1 VASTGNEQGRSKV
14 TPERWQEINKVLAG
28 ALERT
33 PDQRGAYLDQTC
45 TDAAL
50 RREVELL
57 VAAHERGDNSFTER
71 PEAGSNEAL
80 NSGTKLGPYE
90 IVARLGAGGM
100 GVVYKAKDTRL
111 QRFIALKFLPDEV
124 ARDPQAL
131 ARFTREAQL
140 ASSLNH
146 PNICTIHDI
155 GEKDGKCFIA
165 MELLEGHT
173 LQTGIAGR
181 PLPLEAFLE
190 LALQIADAL
199 EAAHRKGIVHRDLKP
214 ANIFITNRGDAKL
227 LDFGLAKNVRPENFL
242 AADAPTMSGSLTVR
256 GQIVGTIAYMSPEQA
271 QDKDVDARSD
281 IFSLGTV
288 LYEMATGRRAFA
300 GESPVAVLAEIL
312 HGEPKSPKL
321 LNPELPDELS
331 RIIGKSLEKDRADRY
346 QSANDLMIDLRRL
359 RRDSSHSSSKA
370 QTLPP
375 VSAWRRPRSI
385 AILGIAA
392 VALIVILVLV
402 LNAPPPASGPLNFEQ
417 LTFSPGL
424 KDGPI
429 VTDGTRL
436 YFESQGQ
443 PVEMSVKGGPTAP
456 LRASMSGMQMLD
468 ISPDASEML
477 ALKRDLNDET
487 FRGSLWS
494 VPVLGGS
501 PRMLDNQT
509 VRSAQWSPDG
519 RLIAS
524 ADLNSVFVSD
534 MDGMNIRKI
543 WDAASTT
550 GVPHFSPD
558 SRRIRVAV
566 YDDKNLAPP
575 KIWELNVDGGS
586 PHRLALQWPEDT
598 GLEDGQWTPDGK
610 RFLFRSGREG
620 LNNIYELLDPPW
632 FEPWKKPTGVR
643 LTAGQIDVLAMTPS
657 RDSAGLFVVGRI
669 AQGEMY
675 VFDPQQKRFVPFL
688 NGLAASSIAISP
700 DKKWMAYADYPRHF
714 LWRSKLDGSEK
725 LQLTNF
731 YATMEQWSPDSR
743 QIVFS
748 DWRQLYLISAD
759 GGVAEKLIPNPNNEV
774 APFWSPDG
782 KSITF
787 NDYPNPGQPRAIKLL
802 DLATRKISIMPGS
815 EGYYVG
821 EWSPDGQYM
830 VAVAQNPS
838 RLVLYTVK
846 SGTWK
851 DLKKFDVPWGW
862 FIWSDDSKSLYVNLM
877 GSAPGT
883 EPGFYRLGIPD
894 GAWKLTNTL
903 DGLTVSSDNGEIFF
917 ALTSDGRLAMM
928 SDTSVVQIYYAKW
941 N

>member
-1 VASTGNEQGRSKV
+1 MPSGDSLIGKEVSHYRIIEKV
-14 TPERWQEINKVLAG
+14 GV
-28 ALERT
+28 
-33 PDQRGAYLDQTC
+33 
-45 TDAAL
+45 
-50 RREVELL
+50 
-57 VAAHERGDNSFTER
+57 
-71 PEAGSNEAL
+71 
-80 NSGTKLGPYE
+80 
-90 IVARLGAGGM
+90 GGM
-100 GVVYKAKDTRL
+100 GVVYKAEDTRL
-111 QRFIALKFLPDEV
+111 HRFVALKFLPPDV
-124 ARDPQAL
+124 GQDAHAL
-131 ARFTREAQL
+131 ARFQREAQA
-140 ASSLNH
+140 ASGLNH

-155 GEKDGKCFIA
+155 GEHDGQSYIA
-165 MELLEGHT
+165 MELLEGET
-173 LQTGIAGR
+173 LKDRIGAT
-181 PLPLEAFLE
+181 PLPLEAFLD
-190 LALQIADAL
+190 LSIQIAGAL
-199 EAAHRKGIVHRDLKP
+199 EAAHQSGIVHRDIKP
-214 ANIFITNRGDAKL
+214 SNIFVTTRGEIKL
-227 LDFGLAKNVRPENFL
+227 ADFGLAKQLRLETL
-242 AADAPTMSGSLTVR
+242 ATEDEATLSGSLTVR

-271 QDKDVDARSD
+271 QDQDVDARSD
-281 IFSLGTV
+281 VFSFGAV
-288 LYEMATGRRAFA
+288 VYEMGTGRQAFSGGSSA
-300 GESPVAVLAEIL
+300 ALIAEIL
-312 HGEPKSPKL
+312 RGEPKPMRDF
-321 LNPELPDELS
+321 NPELPEEVQ
-331 RIIGKSLEKDRADRY
+331 RIVSKALEKDRADRY
-346 QSANDLMIDLRRL
+346 QTANDLMVDLRRL
-359 RRDSSHSSSKA
+359 KRGSS
-370 QTLPP
+370 QTALETQSLAMG
-375 VSAWRRPRSI
+375 SAWLRPRSI
-385 AILGIAA
+385 AILVIAA
-392 VALIVILVLV
+392 IALLLILVV
-402 LNAPPPASGPLNFEQ
+402 ASKAPTYVTGPLNFEQ

-443 PVEMSVKGGPTAP
+443 PVEMSVKGGTTAP
-456 LRASMSGMQMLD
+456 LRASISGMQMLD
-468 ISPDASEML
+468 ISPDASKML

-487 FRGSLWS
+487 SRGSLWS

-501 PRMLDNQT
+501 PRMLNNQT

-534 MDGMNIRKI
+534 KDGVNIRKI
-543 WDAASTT
+543 WDAPSTT
-550 GVPHFSPD
+550 GPPHFSPD

-566 YDDKNLAPP
+566 YDDKSLAPP

-586 PHRLALQWPEDT
+586 PHRLALQWPEDA

-610 RFLFRSGREG
+610 RFLFLSKRDG
-620 LNNIYELLDPPW
+620 LNNIYELFDPPW
-632 FEPWKKPTGVR
+632 FEPWKKPTAVR

-669 AQGEMY
+669 SQGEMR
-675 VFDPQQKRFVPFL
+675 VFDPQQRRFVPFL

-725 LQLTNF
+725 LQLTDF
-731 YATMEQWSPDSR
+731 YATMEQWSPDSK

-759 GGVAEKLIPNPNNEV
+759 GGVAEKLISNPNNEV

-787 NDYPNPGQPRAIKLL
+787 NDFPNPGQPRAIKVL

-821 EWSPDGQYM
+821 EWSPDGKYM
-830 VAVAQNPS
+830 MAVAQNPS

-846 SGTWK
+846 SGTWR
-851 DLKKFDVPWGW
+851 DIKKFEEAWGW
-862 FIWSDDSKSLYVNLM
+862 CVWSNDSKSVYVEM
-877 GSAPGT
+877 PTAVPGV
-883 EPGFYRLGIPD
+883 EPGLYRLGIPD
-894 GAWKLTNTL
+894 GSWKLTSTF
-903 DGLTVSSDNGEIFF
+903 DGLTLSSDNLEGFF

>member
-1 VASTGNEQGRSKV
+1 MPGGESLIGKQVSHYRIIEKV
-14 TPERWQEINKVLAG
+14 G
-28 ALERT
+28 
-33 PDQRGAYLDQTC
+33 G
-45 TDAAL
+45 
-50 RREVELL
+50 
-57 VAAHERGDNSFTER
+57 
-71 PEAGSNEAL
+71 
-80 NSGTKLGPYE
+80 
-90 IVARLGAGGM
+90 GGM
-100 GVVYKAKDTRL
+100 GVVYKAEDTRL
-111 QRFIALKFLPDEV
+111 HRFVALKFLSPDV
-124 ARDPQAL
+124 GQDAHAS
-131 ARFTREAQL
+131 ARFQREAQA
-140 ASSLNH
+140 ASGLNH
-146 PNICTIHDI
+146 PNICTIHDV
-155 GEKDGKCFIA
+155 GEHDGQSYIA
-165 MELLEGHT
+165 MELLEGET
-173 LQTGIAGR
+173 LKDRIGAK
-181 PLPLEAFLE
+181 PLPLEAFLD
-190 LALQIADAL
+190 LSIQIAGAL
-199 EAAHRKGIVHRDLKP
+199 EAAHKSGIVHRDIKP
-214 ANIFITNRGDAKL
+214 SNIFVTTRGDIKL
-227 LDFGLAKNVRPENFL
+227 ADFGLAKHSGLETL
-242 AADAPTMSGSLTVR
+242 ATEDAATLSESLTVR

-271 QDKDVDARSD
+271 QDKNVDARSD
-281 IFSLGTV
+281 IFSFGAV
-288 LYEMATGRRAFA
+288 LYEMGTGRQAFSGA
-300 GESPVAVLAEIL
+300 SSAALLAEIL
-312 HGEPKSPKL
+312 RGEPKPMRDF
-321 LNPELPDELS
+321 NPELPEEVQ
-331 RIIGKSLEKDRADRY
+331 RIVSKALEKDRADRY
-346 QSANDLMIDLRRL
+346 QTANDLMVDLRRL
-359 RRDSSHSSSKA
+359 KRGSS
-370 QTLPP
+370 QTGLNTQSLAMG
-375 VSAWRRPRSI
+375 SAWLRPRSI
-385 AILGIAA
+385 AILVIAA
-392 VALIVILVLV
+392 VALLLILVVALKT
-402 LNAPPPASGPLNFEQ
+402 PRYITGPLNFEQ

-429 VTDGTRL
+429 VTDGARL
-436 YFESQGQ
+436 YFDSQGQ

-456 LRASMSGMQMLD
+456 LRASISGMQMLD

-501 PRMLDNQT
+501 PRMLNNQT

-534 MDGMNIRKI
+534 MDGVNIRKI
-543 WDAASTT
+543 WDAPSTT
-550 GVPHFSPD
+550 GTPHFSPD

-566 YDDKNLAPP
+566 YDDKDLAPP
-575 KIWELNVDGGS
+575 KIWELNVDGSS
-586 PHRLALQWPEDT
+586 PHRLALQWPEDA

-610 RFLFRSGREG
+610 RFLFLSKRDG
-620 LNNIYELLDPPW
+620 LNNIYELFDPPW
-632 FEPWKKPTGVR
+632 FEPWKKPAAMR

-669 AQGEMY
+669 AQGEMR
-675 VFDPQQKRFVPFL
+675 VFDPQQRRFVPLL

-725 LQLTNF
+725 LQLTDF
-731 YATMEQWSPDSR
+731 YATMEQWSPDSK

-787 NDYPNPGQPRAIKLL
+787 NDYPKPGQPRAIKVL

-821 EWSPDGQYM
+821 EWSPDGKYM
-830 VAVAQNPS
+830 IAVAQNPS

-846 SGTWK
+846 SGTWT
-851 DLKKFDVPWGW
+851 DIRKFDGVWGW
-862 FIWSDDSKSLYVNLM
+862 CIWSNDSKSVYVQM
-877 GSAPGT
+877 PTAAPGV

-894 GAWKLTNTL
+894 GSWKLTNTL
-903 DGLTVSSDNGEIFF
+903 DGLTVSSDNLEGFF

>member
-1 VASTGNEQGRSKV
+1 MPGGDSLIGKQVSHYRIIEKV
-14 TPERWQEINKVLAG
+14 GV
-28 ALERT
+28 
-33 PDQRGAYLDQTC
+33 
-45 TDAAL
+45 
-50 RREVELL
+50 
-57 VAAHERGDNSFTER
+57 
-71 PEAGSNEAL
+71 
-80 NSGTKLGPYE
+80 
-90 IVARLGAGGM
+90 GGM
-100 GVVYKAKDTRL
+100 GVVYKAEDTRL
-111 QRFIALKFLPDEV
+111 HRFVALKFLPPDV
-124 ARDPQAL
+124 GQDAHAL
-131 ARFTREAQL
+131 ARFQREAQA
-140 ASSLNH
+140 ASGLNH
-146 PNICTIHDI
+146 PNICTIHDV
-155 GEKDGKCFIA
+155 GEHDGQSYIA
-165 MELLEGHT
+165 MELLEGET
-173 LQTGIAGR
+173 LKDRIGAK
-181 PLPLEAFLE
+181 PLPLEAFLD
-190 LALQIADAL
+190 LSIQIAGAL
-199 EAAHRKGIVHRDLKP
+199 EAAHKSGIVHRDIKP
-214 ANIFITNRGDAKL
+214 SNIFVTTRGEIKL
-227 LDFGLAKNVRPENFL
+227 ADFGLAKHLGLETL
-242 AADAPTMSGSLTVR
+242 ATEDAATLSESLTVR

-271 QDKDVDARSD
+271 QDQGVDARSD
-281 IFSLGTV
+281 IFSFGAV
-288 LYEMATGRRAFA
+288 MYEMGTGRQAFSGGSSA
-300 GESPVAVLAEIL
+300 ALIAEIL
-312 HGEPKSPKL
+312 RGEPKPMRDF
-321 LNPELPDELS
+321 NPDLPEEVQ
-331 RIIGKSLEKDRADRY
+331 RIVSKALEKDRADRY
-346 QSANDLMIDLRRL
+346 QTANDLMVDLRRL
-359 RRDSSHSSSKA
+359 KRGSS
-370 QTLPP
+370 QTELKTQSPAMG
-375 VSAWRRPRSI
+375 SGWLRPRSI
-385 AILGIAA
+385 AILVIAA
-392 VALIVILVLV
+392 IALLLILVVALRTPTYV
-402 LNAPPPASGPLNFEQ
+402 SGPLNFEQ

-436 YFESQGQ
+436 YFQSQGQ

-456 LRASMSGMQMLD
+456 LRASISGMQMLD

-501 PRMLDNQT
+501 PRMLNNQT

-534 MDGMNIRKI
+534 MDGVNIRKI
-543 WDAASTT
+543 WDAPSTT
-550 GVPHFSPD
+550 GTPHFSPD

-566 YDDKNLAPP
+566 YDDKNVAPP
-575 KIWELNVDGGS
+575 KIWELNVDGRS
-586 PHRLALQWPEDT
+586 PHRLALQWPEDA

-610 RFLFRSGREG
+610 RFLFLSKRDG
-620 LNNIYELLDPPW
+620 LNNIYELFDPPW
-632 FEPWKKPTGVR
+632 FEPWKKPTAMR

-669 AQGEMY
+669 AQGEMR
-675 VFDPQQKRFVPFL
+675 VFDPQQRRFVPFL

-725 LQLTNF
+725 LQLTDF
-731 YATMEQWSPDSR
+731 YATMEQWSPDSK

-787 NDYPNPGQPRAIKLL
+787 NDYPNPGQPRAIKVL

-821 EWSPDGQYM
+821 EWSPDGKYM
-830 VAVAQNPS
+830 IAVAQNPS
-838 RLVLYTVK
+838 RLVLYTAK
-846 SGTWK
+846 SGAWR
-851 DLKKFDVPWGW
+851 DIRKFEGAWGW
-862 FIWSDDSKSLYVNLM
+862 CVWSNDSKSVYVQM
-877 GSAPGT
+877 PTAAPGV

-894 GAWKLTNTL
+894 GSWKLINTL
-903 DGLTVSSDNGEIFF
+903 DGLAVSSDSLELFF

>member
-1 VASTGNEQGRSKV
+1 MPGGDSLIGKQVSHYRIIEKV
-14 TPERWQEINKVLAG
+14 GV
-28 ALERT
+28 
-33 PDQRGAYLDQTC
+33 
-45 TDAAL
+45 
-50 RREVELL
+50 
-57 VAAHERGDNSFTER
+57 
-71 PEAGSNEAL
+71 
-80 NSGTKLGPYE
+80 
-90 IVARLGAGGM
+90 GGM
-100 GVVYKAKDTRL
+100 GVVYKAEDTRL
-111 QRFIALKFLPDEV
+111 HRFVALKFLPPDV
-124 ARDPQAL
+124 GQDAHAL
-131 ARFTREAQL
+131 ARFQREAQA
-140 ASSLNH
+140 ASGLNH
-146 PNICTIHDI
+146 PNICTIHDV
-155 GEKDGKCFIA
+155 GEHDGQSYIA
-165 MELLEGHT
+165 MELLEGET
-173 LQTGIAGR
+173 LKDRIGAK
-181 PLPLEAFLE
+181 PLPLEAFLD
-190 LALQIADAL
+190 LSIQIAGAL
-199 EAAHRKGIVHRDLKP
+199 EAAHKSGIVHRDIKP
-214 ANIFITNRGDAKL
+214 SNIFVTTRGEIKL
-227 LDFGLAKNVRPENFL
+227 ADFGLAKHLGLETL
-242 AADAPTMSGSLTVR
+242 ATEDAATLSESLTVR

-271 QDKDVDARSD
+271 QDQGVDARSD
-281 IFSLGTV
+281 IFSFGAV
-288 LYEMATGRRAFA
+288 MYEMGTGRQAFSGGSSA
-300 GESPVAVLAEIL
+300 ALIAEIL
-312 HGEPKSPKL
+312 RGEPKPMRDF
-321 LNPELPDELS
+321 NPDLPEEVQ
-331 RIIGKSLEKDRADRY
+331 RIVSKALEKDRADRY
-346 QSANDLMIDLRRL
+346 QTANDLMVDLRRL
-359 RRDSSHSSSKA
+359 KRGSS
-370 QTLPP
+370 QTELKTQSPAMG
-375 VSAWRRPRSI
+375 SGWLRPMSI
-385 AILGIAA
+385 AILVIAA
-392 VALIVILVLV
+392 IALLLILVVALRTPTYV
-402 LNAPPPASGPLNFEQ
+402 SGPLNFEQ

-436 YFESQGQ
+436 YFQSQGQ

-456 LRASMSGMQMLD
+456 LRASISGMQMLD

-501 PRMLDNQT
+501 PRMLNNQT

-534 MDGMNIRKI
+534 MDGVNIRKI
-543 WDAASTT
+543 WDAPSTT
-550 GVPHFSPD
+550 GTPHFAPD

-566 YDDKNLAPP
+566 YDDKNVAPP
-575 KIWELNVDGGS
+575 KIWELNVDGRS
-586 PHRLALQWPEDT
+586 PHRLALQWPEDA

-610 RFLFRSGREG
+610 RFLFLSKRDG
-620 LNNIYELLDPPW
+620 LNNIYELFDPPW
-632 FEPWKKPTGVR
+632 FEPWKKPTAMR

-669 AQGEMY
+669 AQGEMR
-675 VFDPQQKRFVPFL
+675 VFDPQQRRFVPFL

-725 LQLTNF
+725 LQLTDF
-731 YATMEQWSPDSR
+731 YATMEQWSPDSK

-787 NDYPNPGQPRAIKLL
+787 NDYPNPGQPRAIKVL

-821 EWSPDGQYM
+821 EWSPDGKYM
-830 VAVAQNPS
+830 IAVAQNPS
-838 RLVLYTVK
+838 RLVLYTAK
-846 SGTWK
+846 SGAWR
-851 DLKKFDVPWGW
+851 DIRKFEGAWGW
-862 FIWSDDSKSLYVNLM
+862 CVWSNDSKSVYVQM
-877 GSAPGT
+877 PTAAPGV

-894 GAWKLTNTL
+894 GSWKLTNTL
-903 DGLTVSSDNGEIFF
+903 DGLTVSSDNLEGFF

>member
-1 VASTGNEQGRSKV
+1 MPGGDSLIGKQVSHYRIIEKV
-14 TPERWQEINKVLAG
+14 GV
-28 ALERT
+28 
-33 PDQRGAYLDQTC
+33 
-45 TDAAL
+45 
-50 RREVELL
+50 
-57 VAAHERGDNSFTER
+57 
-71 PEAGSNEAL
+71 
-80 NSGTKLGPYE
+80 
-90 IVARLGAGGM
+90 GGM
-100 GVVYKAKDTRL
+100 GVVYKAEDTRL
-111 QRFIALKFLPDEV
+111 HRFVALKFLPPDV
-124 ARDPQAL
+124 GQDAHAL
-131 ARFTREAQL
+131 ARFQREAQA
-140 ASSLNH
+140 ASGLNH
-146 PNICTIHDI
+146 PNICTIHDV
-155 GEKDGKCFIA
+155 GEHDGQSYIA
-165 MELLEGHT
+165 MELLEGET
-173 LQTGIAGR
+173 LKDRIGAK
-181 PLPLEAFLE
+181 PLPLEAFLD
-190 LALQIADAL
+190 LSIQIAGAL
-199 EAAHRKGIVHRDLKP
+199 EAAHKSGIVHRDIKP
-214 ANIFITNRGDAKL
+214 SNIFVTTRGEIKL
-227 LDFGLAKNVRPENFL
+227 ADFGLAKHLGLETL
-242 AADAPTMSGSLTVR
+242 ATEDAATLSESLTVR

-271 QDKDVDARSD
+271 QDQGVDARSD
-281 IFSLGTV
+281 IFSFGAV
-288 LYEMATGRRAFA
+288 MYEMGTGRQAFSGGSSA
-300 GESPVAVLAEIL
+300 ALIAEIL
-312 HGEPKSPKL
+312 RGEPKPMRDF
-321 LNPELPDELS
+321 NPDLPEEVQ
-331 RIIGKSLEKDRADRY
+331 RIVSKALEKDRADRY
-346 QSANDLMIDLRRL
+346 QTANDLMVDLRRL
-359 RRDSSHSSSKA
+359 KRGSS
-370 QTLPP
+370 QTELKTQSPAMG
-375 VSAWRRPRSI
+375 SGWLRPRSI
-385 AILGIAA
+385 AILVIAA
-392 VALIVILVLV
+392 IALLLILVVALRTPTYV
-402 LNAPPPASGPLNFEQ
+402 SGPLNFEQ

-436 YFESQGQ
+436 YFQSQGQ

-456 LRASMSGMQMLD
+456 LRASISGMQMLD

-501 PRMLDNQT
+501 PRMLNNQT

-534 MDGMNIRKI
+534 MDGVNIRKI
-543 WDAASTT
+543 WDAPSTT
-550 GVPHFSPD
+550 GTPHFAPD

-566 YDDKNLAPP
+566 YDDKNVAPP
-575 KIWELNVDGGS
+575 KIWELNVDGRS
-586 PHRLALQWPEDT
+586 PHRLALQWPEDA

-610 RFLFRSGREG
+610 RFLFLSKRDG
-620 LNNIYELLDPPW
+620 LNNIYELFDPPW
-632 FEPWKKPTGVR
+632 FEPWKKPTAMR

-669 AQGEMY
+669 AQGEMR
-675 VFDPQQKRFVPFL
+675 VFDPQQRRFVPFL

-725 LQLTNF
+725 LQLTDF
-731 YATMEQWSPDSR
+731 YATMEQWSPDSK

-787 NDYPNPGQPRAIKLL
+787 NDYPNPGLPRAIKVL

-821 EWSPDGQYM
+821 EWSPDGKYM
-830 VAVAQNPS
+830 IAVAQNPS

-846 SGTWK
+846 SGTWT
-851 DLKKFDVPWGW
+851 DIRKFDGVWGW
-862 FIWSDDSKSLYVNLM
+862 CIWSNDSKSVYVQM
-877 GSAPGT
+877 PTAAPGV

-894 GAWKLTNTL
+894 GSWKLTNTL
-903 DGLTVSSDNGEIFF
+903 DGLTVSSDNLEGFF

>member
-1 VASTGNEQGRSKV
+1 MPGGESLIGKQVSHYRIIEKV
-14 TPERWQEINKVLAG
+14 G
-28 ALERT
+28 
-33 PDQRGAYLDQTC
+33 G
-45 TDAAL
+45 
-50 RREVELL
+50 
-57 VAAHERGDNSFTER
+57 
-71 PEAGSNEAL
+71 
-80 NSGTKLGPYE
+80 
-90 IVARLGAGGM
+90 GGM
-100 GVVYKAKDTRL
+100 GVVYKAEDTRL
-111 QRFIALKFLPDEV
+111 HRFVALKFLSPDV
-124 ARDPQAL
+124 GQDAHAS
-131 ARFTREAQL
+131 ARFQREAQA
-140 ASSLNH
+140 ASGLNH
-146 PNICTIHDI
+146 PNICTIHDV
-155 GEKDGKCFIA
+155 GEHDGQSYIA
-165 MELLEGHT
+165 MELLEGET
-173 LQTGIAGR
+173 LKDRIGAK
-181 PLPLEAFLE
+181 PLPLEAFLD
-190 LALQIADAL
+190 LSIQIAGAL
-199 EAAHRKGIVHRDLKP
+199 EAAHKSGIVHRDIKP
-214 ANIFITNRGDAKL
+214 SNIFVTTRGEIKL
-227 LDFGLAKNVRPENFL
+227 ADFGLAKHLGLETL
-242 AADAPTMSGSLTVR
+242 ATEDAATLSESLTVR

-271 QDKDVDARSD
+271 QDKNVDARSD
-281 IFSLGTV
+281 IFSFGAV
-288 LYEMATGRRAFA
+288 MYEMGTGRQAFSGGSSA
-300 GESPVAVLAEIL
+300 ALIAEIL
-312 HGEPKSPKL
+312 RGEPKPMRDF
-321 LNPELPDELS
+321 NPDLPEEVQ
-331 RIIGKSLEKDRADRY
+331 RIVSKALEKDRADRY
-346 QSANDLMIDLRRL
+346 QTANDLMVDLRRL
-359 RRDSSHSSSKA
+359 KRGSS
-370 QTLPP
+370 QTELKTQSPAMG
-375 VSAWRRPRSI
+375 SGWLRPRSI
-385 AILGIAA
+385 AILVIAA
-392 VALIVILVLV
+392 IALLLILVVALRTPTYV
-402 LNAPPPASGPLNFEQ
+402 SGPLNFEQ

-436 YFESQGQ
+436 YFQSQGQ

-456 LRASMSGMQMLD
+456 LRASISGMQMLD

-501 PRMLDNQT
+501 PRMLNNQT

-534 MDGMNIRKI
+534 MDGVNIRKI
-543 WDAASTT
+543 WDAPSTT
-550 GVPHFSPD
+550 GTPHFSPD

-566 YDDKNLAPP
+566 YDDKNVAPP
-575 KIWELNVDGGS
+575 KIWELNVDGRS
-586 PHRLALQWPEDT
+586 PHRLALQWPEDA

-610 RFLFRSGREG
+610 RFLFLSKRDG
-620 LNNIYELLDPPW
+620 LNNIYELFDPPW
-632 FEPWKKPTGVR
+632 FEPWKKPTAMR

-669 AQGEMY
+669 AQGEMR
-675 VFDPQQKRFVPFL
+675 VFDPQQRRFVPFL

-725 LQLTNF
+725 LQLTDF
-731 YATMEQWSPDSR
+731 YATMEQWSPDSK

-787 NDYPNPGQPRAIKLL
+787 NDYPNPGQPRAIKVL

-821 EWSPDGQYM
+821 EWSPDGKYM
-830 VAVAQNPS
+830 IAVAQNPS
-838 RLVLYTVK
+838 RLVLYTAK
-846 SGTWK
+846 SGAWR
-851 DLKKFDVPWGW
+851 DIRKFEGAWGW
-862 FIWSDDSKSLYVNLM
+862 CVWSNDSKSVYVQM
-877 GSAPGT
+877 PTAAPGV

-894 GAWKLTNTL
+894 GSWKLTNTL
-903 DGLTVSSDNGEIFF
+903 DGLAVSSDSLELFF

>member
-1 VASTGNEQGRSKV
+1 MPGGESLIGKQVSHYRIIEKV
-14 TPERWQEINKVLAG
+14 G
-28 ALERT
+28 
-33 PDQRGAYLDQTC
+33 G
-45 TDAAL
+45 
-50 RREVELL
+50 
-57 VAAHERGDNSFTER
+57 
-71 PEAGSNEAL
+71 
-80 NSGTKLGPYE
+80 
-90 IVARLGAGGM
+90 GGM
-100 GVVYKAKDTRL
+100 GVVYKAEDTRL
-111 QRFIALKFLPDEV
+111 HRFVALKFLSPDV
-124 ARDPQAL
+124 GQDAHAS
-131 ARFTREAQL
+131 ARFQREAQA
-140 ASSLNH
+140 ASGLNH
-146 PNICTIHDI
+146 PNICTIHDV
-155 GEKDGKCFIA
+155 GEHDGQSYIA
-165 MELLEGHT
+165 MELLEGET
-173 LQTGIAGR
+173 LKDRIGAK
-181 PLPLEAFLE
+181 PLPLEAFLD
-190 LALQIADAL
+190 LSIQIAGAL
-199 EAAHRKGIVHRDLKP
+199 EAAHKSGIVHRDIKP
-214 ANIFITNRGDAKL
+214 SNIFVTTRGEIKL
-227 LDFGLAKNVRPENFL
+227 ADFGLAKHLGLETL
-242 AADAPTMSGSLTVR
+242 ATEDAATLSESLTVR

-271 QDKDVDARSD
+271 QDNDVDARSD
-281 IFSLGTV
+281 IFSFGAV
-288 LYEMATGRRAFA
+288 LYEMGTGRQAFSGA
-300 GESPVAVLAEIL
+300 SSAALLAEIL
-312 HGEPKSPKL
+312 RGEPKPMRDF
-321 LNPELPDELS
+321 NPELPEEVQ
-331 RIIGKSLEKDRADRY
+331 RIVSKALEKDRADRY
-346 QSANDLMIDLRRL
+346 QTANDLMVDLRRL
-359 RRDSSHSSSKA
+359 KRGSS
-370 QTLPP
+370 QTGLNTQSLAMG
-375 VSAWRRPRSI
+375 SAWLRPRSI
-385 AILGIAA
+385 AILVIAA
-392 VALIVILVLV
+392 VALLLILVVALKT
-402 LNAPPPASGPLNFEQ
+402 PRYITGPLNFEQ

-429 VTDGTRL
+429 VTDGARL
-436 YFESQGQ
+436 YFDSQGQ

-456 LRASMSGMQMLD
+456 LRASISGMQMLD

-501 PRMLDNQT
+501 PRMLNNQT

-534 MDGMNIRKI
+534 MDGVNIRKI
-543 WDAASTT
+543 WDAPSTT
-550 GVPHFSPD
+550 GTPHFSPD

-566 YDDKNLAPP
+566 YDDKDLAPP
-575 KIWELNVDGGS
+575 KIWELNVDGSS
-586 PHRLALQWPEDT
+586 PHRLALQWPEDA

-610 RFLFRSGREG
+610 RFLFLSKRDG
-620 LNNIYELLDPPW
+620 LNNIYELFDPPW
-632 FEPWKKPTGVR
+632 FEPWKKPAAMR

-669 AQGEMY
+669 AQGEMR
-675 VFDPQQKRFVPFL
+675 VFDPQQRRFVPFL

-725 LQLTNF
+725 LQLTDF
-731 YATMEQWSPDSR
+731 YATMEQWSPDSK

-787 NDYPNPGQPRAIKLL
+787 NDYPKPGQPRAIKVL

-821 EWSPDGQYM
+821 EWSPDGKYM
-830 VAVAQNPS
+830 IAVAQNPS

-846 SGTWK
+846 SGTWT
-851 DLKKFDVPWGW
+851 DIRKFDGVWGW
-862 FIWSDDSKSLYVNLM
+862 CIWSNDSKSVYVQM
-877 GSAPGT
+877 PTAAPGV

-894 GAWKLTNTL
+894 GSWKLTNTL
-903 DGLTVSSDNGEIFF
+903 DGLTVSSDNLEGFF

>member
-1 VASTGNEQGRSKV
+1 MADSASLIGKTISHYR
-14 TPERWQEINKVLAG
+14 I
-28 ALERT
+28 
-33 PDQRGAYLDQTC
+33 
-45 TDAAL
+45 
-50 RREVELL
+50 VE
-57 VAAHERGDNSFTER
+57 
-71 PEAGSNEAL
+71 
-80 NSGTKLGPYE
+80 KLGT
-90 IVARLGAGGM
+90 GGM
-100 GVVYKAKDTRL
+100 GVVYKAEDMKL
-111 QRFIALKFLPDEV
+111 GRFVALKFLPDDV
-124 ARDPQAL
+124 AKDPQAL
-131 ARFTREAQL
+131 SRFEREAKA
-140 ASSLNH
+140 ASALNH
-146 PNICTIHDI
+146 PNICTIHEIDDTH
-155 GEKDGKCFIA
+155 ERAFIA

-173 LQTGIAGR
+173 LQTRISGK
-181 PLPLEAFLE
+181 PLVMEGLVE
-190 LALQIADAL
+190 LAMQITDAL
-199 EAAHRKGIVHRDLKP
+199 GAAHQKGIVHRDLKP
-214 ANIFITNRGDAKL
+214 SNIFVTSRGDAKL
-227 LDFGLAKNVRPENFL
+227 LDFGLAKHARPENL
-242 AADAPTMSGSLTVR
+242 AADAATISRSLTVP
-256 GQIVGTIAYMSPEQA
+256 GQIVGTYAFMSPEQV
-271 QDKDVDARSD
+271 QDHEVDARSD
-281 IFSLGTV
+281 IFSLGAV
-288 LYEMATGRRAFA
+288 FYEMATGRRAFPGDSSA
-300 GESPVAVLAEIL
+300 TVIAEIL
-312 HGEPKSPKL
+312 RGEPTPAKL
-321 LNPELPDELS
+321 LNPELHDELP
-331 RIIGKSLEKDRADRY
+331 RIISKALEKDSADRY

-359 RRDSSHSSSKA
+359 KRGSS
-370 QTLPP
+370 QTGLKTQSPAMG
-375 VSAWRRPRSI
+375 SAWLRPRSI
-385 AILGIAA
+385 AILVIAA
-392 VALIVILVLV
+392 VALLLILVVALKT
-402 LNAPPPASGPLNFEQ
+402 PTYTTGPLNFEQ

-456 LRASMSGMQMLD
+456 LRASISGMQMLD

-487 FRGSLWS
+487 LRGSLWS

-501 PRMLDNQT
+501 PRMLNNQT

-534 MDGMNIRKI
+534 MDGANIRKI
-543 WDAASTT
+543 WDARGTT
-550 GVPHFSPD
+550 GTPHFSPD

-566 YDDKNLAPP
+566 YDDKNVAPP

-586 PHRLALQWPEDT
+586 PHRLALQWPEDA
-598 GLEDGQWTPDGK
+598 GLEGGQWTPDGK
-610 RFLFRSGREG
+610 RFLFLSSREG
-620 LNNIYELLDPPW
+620 LNNIYELFDPPS
-632 FEPWKKPTGVR
+632 FEPWKKPTATR

-669 AQGEMY
+669 AQGEMR
-675 VFDPQQKRFVPFL
+675 VFDPQQRRFVPFL

-725 LQLTNF
+725 LQLTDF
-731 YATMEQWSPDSR
+731 YATMEQWSPDSK

-787 NDYPNPGQPRAIKLL
+787 NDYPNPGQPRAIKVL

-821 EWSPDGQYM
+821 EWSPDGKYM
-830 VAVAQNPS
+830 IAVAQNPS

-846 SGTWK
+846 SGTWR
-851 DLKKFDVPWGW
+851 DIRKFEGAWGW
-862 FIWSDDSKSLYVNLM
+862 CVWSSDSKSVYVQM
-877 GSAPGT
+877 PTAAPGV

-894 GAWKLTNTL
+894 GSWKLTNTL
-903 DGLTVSSDNGEIFF
+903 DGLAPGSDNLEMFF

>member
-1 VASTGNEQGRSKV
+1 MPGGDSLIGKQVSHYRIIEKV
-14 TPERWQEINKVLAG
+14 GV
-28 ALERT
+28 
-33 PDQRGAYLDQTC
+33 
-45 TDAAL
+45 
-50 RREVELL
+50 
-57 VAAHERGDNSFTER
+57 
-71 PEAGSNEAL
+71 
-80 NSGTKLGPYE
+80 
-90 IVARLGAGGM
+90 GGM
-100 GVVYKAKDTRL
+100 GVVYKAEDTRL
-111 QRFIALKFLPDEV
+111 HRFVALKFLPPDV
-124 ARDPQAL
+124 GQDAHAL
-131 ARFTREAQL
+131 ARFQREAQA
-140 ASSLNH
+140 ASGLNH
-146 PNICTIHDI
+146 PNICTIHDV
-155 GEKDGKCFIA
+155 GEHDGQSYIA
-165 MELLEGHT
+165 MELLEGET
-173 LQTGIAGR
+173 LKDRIGAK
-181 PLPLEAFLE
+181 PLPLEAFLD
-190 LALQIADAL
+190 LSIQIAGAL
-199 EAAHRKGIVHRDLKP
+199 EAAHKSGIVHRDIKP
-214 ANIFITNRGDAKL
+214 SNIFVTTRGEIKL
-227 LDFGLAKNVRPENFL
+227 ADFGLAKHLGLETL
-242 AADAPTMSGSLTVR
+242 ATEDAATLSESLTVR

-271 QDKDVDARSD
+271 QDQGVDARSD
-281 IFSLGTV
+281 IFSFGAV
-288 LYEMATGRRAFA
+288 MYEMGTGRQAFSGGSSA
-300 GESPVAVLAEIL
+300 ALIAEIL
-312 HGEPKSPKL
+312 RGEPKPMRDF
-321 LNPELPDELS
+321 NPDLPEEVQ
-331 RIIGKSLEKDRADRY
+331 RIVSKALEKDRADRY
-346 QSANDLMIDLRRL
+346 QTANDLMVDLRRL
-359 RRDSSHSSSKA
+359 KRGSS
-370 QTLPP
+370 QTELKTQSPAMG
-375 VSAWRRPRSI
+375 SGWLRPRSI
-385 AILGIAA
+385 AILVIAA
-392 VALIVILVLV
+392 IALLLILVVALRTPTYV
-402 LNAPPPASGPLNFEQ
+402 SGPLNFEQ

-436 YFESQGQ
+436 YFQSQGQ

-456 LRASMSGMQMLD
+456 LRASISGMQMLD

-501 PRMLDNQT
+501 PRMLNNQT

-534 MDGMNIRKI
+534 MDGVNIRKI
-543 WDAASTT
+543 WDAPSTT
-550 GVPHFSPD
+550 GTPHFAPD

-566 YDDKNLAPP
+566 YDDKNVAPP
-575 KIWELNVDGGS
+575 KIWELNVDGRS
-586 PHRLALQWPEDT
+586 PHRLALQWPEDA

-610 RFLFRSGREG
+610 RFLFLSKRDG
-620 LNNIYELLDPPW
+620 LNNIYELFDPPW
-632 FEPWKKPTGVR
+632 FEPWKKPTAMR

-669 AQGEMY
+669 AQGEMR
-675 VFDPQQKRFVPFL
+675 VFDPQQRRFVPFL

-725 LQLTNF
+725 LQLTDF
-731 YATMEQWSPDSR
+731 YATMEQWSPDSK

-787 NDYPNPGQPRAIKLL
+787 NDYPKPGQPRAIKVL

-821 EWSPDGQYM
+821 EWSPDGKYM
-830 VAVAQNPS
+830 IAVAQNPS
-838 RLVLYTVK
+838 RLVLYTAK
-846 SGTWK
+846 SGAWR
-851 DLKKFDVPWGW
+851 DIRKFEGAWGW
-862 FIWSDDSKSLYVNLM
+862 CVWSNDSKSVYVQM
-877 GSAPGT
+877 PTAAPGV

-894 GAWKLTNTL
+894 GSWKLTNTL
-903 DGLTVSSDNGEIFF
+903 DGLTVSSDNLEGFF

>member
-1 VASTGNEQGRSKV
+1 MRRVPSTDSLIGKTISHYR
-14 TPERWQEINKVLAG
+14 I
-28 ALERT
+28 
-33 PDQRGAYLDQTC
+33 
-45 TDAAL
+45 
-50 RREVELL
+50 VE
-57 VAAHERGDNSFTER
+57 
-71 PEAGSNEAL
+71 
-80 NSGTKLGPYE
+80 K
-90 IVARLGAGGM
+90 LGAGGM
-100 GVVYKAKDTRL
+100 GVVYKAEDMKL
-111 QRFIALKFLPDEV
+111 GRFVALKFLPDDV
-124 ARDPQAL
+124 AKDPQAL
-131 ARFTREAQL
+131 SRFEREAKA
-140 ASSLNH
+140 ASALNH
-146 PNICTIHDI
+146 PNICTIHEID
-155 GEKDGKCFIA
+155 DTHDRAFIA

-173 LQTGIAGR
+173 LQTRIGGK
-181 PLPLEAFLE
+181 PLVTEVLLE
-190 LALQIADAL
+190 LAVQITDAL
-199 EAAHRKGIVHRDLKP
+199 GVAHQKRIVHRDLKP
-214 ANIFITNRGDAKL
+214 SNIFVTSRGDAKL
-227 LDFGLAKNVRPENFL
+227 LDFGLAKHARPENL
-242 AADAPTMSGSLTVR
+242 AADTATISRSLTVP
-256 GQIVGTIAYMSPEQA
+256 GQIVGTYAFMSPEQV
-271 QDKDVDARSD
+271 QNNEVDARSD
-281 IFSLGTV
+281 IFSLGAV
-288 LYEMATGRRAFA
+288 FYEMATGRRAFPGNSSA
-300 GESPVAVLAEIL
+300 TVIAEIL
-312 HGEPKSPKL
+312 RGEPKPAKL
-321 LNPELPDELS
+321 LNPELHDELS
-331 RIIGKSLEKDRADRY
+331 RIIGKALEKDPADRY

-359 RRDSSHSSSKA
+359 KRGSS
-370 QTLPP
+370 QTGLKTQSLAMG
-375 VSAWRRPRSI
+375 SAWLRPRPI
-385 AILGIAA
+385 AILVIAA
-392 VALIVILVLV
+392 ISLLLILVVALKTPSYIT
-402 LNAPPPASGPLNFEQ
+402 GPLNFEQ

-429 VTDGTRL
+429 VTDGIRL
-436 YFESQGQ
+436 YFQSQGQ
-443 PVEMSVKGGPTAP
+443 PVEMSVKGGPVAP
-456 LRASMSGMQMLD
+456 LRASLSGMQMLD
-468 ISPDASEML
+468 ISPDASKML

-534 MDGMNIRKI
+534 MDGVNIRKI
-543 WDAASTT
+543 WDAPSTT
-550 GVPHFSPD
+550 GTPHFSPD

-566 YDDKNLAPP
+566 YDDKSLAPP

-586 PHRLALQWPEDT
+586 PHRLALQWPEDA

-610 RFLFRSGREG
+610 RFLFLSKRDG
-620 LNNIYELLDPPW
+620 LDNIYELFDPPW
-632 FEPWKKPTGVR
+632 FESWKKPAATR
-643 LTAGQIDVLAMTPS
+643 LTAGQIDVLAMTPG

-669 AQGEMY
+669 AQGEMH
-675 VFDPQQKRFVPFL
+675 VFDPQQRRFVPFL

-725 LQLTNF
+725 LQLTDF
-731 YATMEQWSPDSR
+731 YATMEQWSPDSK

-787 NDYPNPGQPRAIKLL
+787 NDYPNPGQPRAIKVL

-821 EWSPDGQYM
+821 EWSPDGKYM
-830 VAVAQNPS
+830 IAVAQNPS
-838 RLVLYTVK
+838 RLVLYTAK
-846 SGTWK
+846 SGAWR
-851 DLKKFDVPWGW
+851 DIRKFEGAWGW
-862 FIWSDDSKSLYVNLM
+862 CVWSNDSKSVYVQM
-877 GSAPGT
+877 PTAAPGV

-894 GAWKLTNTL
+894 GSWKLTNTL
-903 DGLTVSSDNGEIFF
+903 DGLAVSSDSLELFF

>member
-1 VASTGNEQGRSKV
+1 MADSASLIGETISHYR
-14 TPERWQEINKVLAG
+14 I
-28 ALERT
+28 
-33 PDQRGAYLDQTC
+33 
-45 TDAAL
+45 
-50 RREVELL
+50 VE
-57 VAAHERGDNSFTER
+57 
-71 PEAGSNEAL
+71 
-80 NSGTKLGPYE
+80 K
-90 IVARLGAGGM
+90 LGAGGM
-100 GVVYKAKDTRL
+100 GVVYKAEDMKL
-111 QRFIALKFLPDEV
+111 GRFVALKFLPDDV
-124 ARDPQAL
+124 AKDPQAL
-131 ARFTREAQL
+131 SRFEREAKA
-140 ASSLNH
+140 ASALNH
-146 PNICTIHDI
+146 PNICTIHEID
-155 GEKDGKCFIA
+155 DTHDRAFIA

-173 LQTGIAGR
+173 LQTRIGGK
-181 PLPLEAFLE
+181 PLVTEVLLE
-190 LALQIADAL
+190 LAVQITDAL
-199 EAAHRKGIVHRDLKP
+199 EAAHQKGIVHRDLKP
-214 ANIFITNRGDAKL
+214 SNIFVTSRGDAKL
-227 LDFGLAKNVRPENFL
+227 LDFGLAKHARPENL
-242 AADAPTMSGSLTVR
+242 AADAATISRSLTVP
-256 GQIVGTIAYMSPEQA
+256 GQIVGTYAFMSPEQV
-271 QDKDVDARSD
+271 QDNQVDARSD
-281 IFSLGTV
+281 IFSLGAV
-288 LYEMATGRRAFA
+288 FYEMATGRRAFPGDSSA
-300 GESPVAVLAEIL
+300 TVIAEIL
-312 HGEPKSPKL
+312 RGEPKPAKL
-321 LNPELPDELS
+321 LNPELDDELS
-331 RIIGKSLEKDRADRY
+331 RIIGRALEKDPADRY

-359 RRDSSHSSSKA
+359 KRGSSQAGLKTQSFA
-370 QTLPP
+370 MG
-375 VSAWRRPRSI
+375 SAWLRPRPI
-385 AILGIAA
+385 AILVIAA
-392 VALIVILVLV
+392 IALLLILVV
-402 LNAPPPASGPLNFEQ
+402 ASKAPTNTTGPLNFEQ

-436 YFESQGQ
+436 YFQSQGQ

-456 LRASMSGMQMLD
+456 LRASVSGMQMLD

-487 FRGSLWS
+487 SRGSLWS

-501 PRMLDNQT
+501 PRMLNNQT

-534 MDGMNIRKI
+534 MDGTNIRKI
-543 WDAASTT
+543 WDAPSTT
-550 GVPHFSPD
+550 GTPHFSPD

-566 YDDKNLAPP
+566 YDDKDLAPS

-586 PHRLALQWPEDT
+586 PHRLALQWPEDA

-610 RFLFRSGREG
+610 RFLFLSKRDG
-620 LNNIYELLDPPW
+620 LNNVYELFDPPW
-632 FEPWKKPTGVR
+632 FLPWKKPTAMR

-669 AQGEMY
+669 AQGEMR
-675 VFDPQQKRFVPFL
+675 VFDPQQRRFVPFL

-725 LQLTNF
+725 LQLTDF
-731 YATMEQWSPDSR
+731 YATMEQWSPDSK

-787 NDYPNPGQPRAIKLL
+787 NDYPKPGQPRAVKVL

-821 EWSPDGQYM
+821 EWSPDGKYM
-830 VAVAQNPS
+830 IAVAQNPS

-846 SGTWK
+846 SGTWR
-851 DLKKFDVPWGW
+851 DIRKFDGAWGW
-862 FIWSDDSKSLYVNLM
+862 CVWSDDSKSVYVQM
-877 GSAPGT
+877 PTAAPGV

-894 GAWKLTNTL
+894 GSWKLINTL
-903 DGLTVSSDNGEIFF
+903 DGLVVSSDSLELFF

>member
-1 VASTGNEQGRSKV
+1 MPGGDSLIGKQVSHYRIIEKV
-14 TPERWQEINKVLAG
+14 GV
-28 ALERT
+28 
-33 PDQRGAYLDQTC
+33 
-45 TDAAL
+45 
-50 RREVELL
+50 
-57 VAAHERGDNSFTER
+57 
-71 PEAGSNEAL
+71 
-80 NSGTKLGPYE
+80 
-90 IVARLGAGGM
+90 GGM
-100 GVVYKAKDTRL
+100 GVVYKAEDTRL
-111 QRFIALKFLPDEV
+111 HRFVALKFLPPDV
-124 ARDPQAL
+124 GQDAHAL
-131 ARFTREAQL
+131 ARFQREAQA
-140 ASSLNH
+140 ASGLNH
-146 PNICTIHDI
+146 PNICTIHDV
-155 GEKDGKCFIA
+155 GEHDGQSYIA
-165 MELLEGHT
+165 MELLEGET
-173 LQTGIAGR
+173 LKDRIGAK
-181 PLPLEAFLE
+181 PLPLEAFLD
-190 LALQIADAL
+190 LSIQIAGAL
-199 EAAHRKGIVHRDLKP
+199 EAAHKSGIVHRDIKP
-214 ANIFITNRGDAKL
+214 SNIFVTTRGEIKL
-227 LDFGLAKNVRPENFL
+227 ADFGLAKHLGLETL
-242 AADAPTMSGSLTVR
+242 ATEDAATLSESLTVR

-271 QDKDVDARSD
+271 QDQGVDARSD
-281 IFSLGTV
+281 IFSFGAV
-288 LYEMATGRRAFA
+288 MYEMGTGRQAFSGGSSA
-300 GESPVAVLAEIL
+300 ALIAEIL
-312 HGEPKSPKL
+312 RGEPKPMRDF
-321 LNPELPDELS
+321 NPDLPEEVQ
-331 RIIGKSLEKDRADRY
+331 RIVSKALEKDRADRY
-346 QSANDLMIDLRRL
+346 QTANDLMVDLRRL
-359 RRDSSHSSSKA
+359 KRGSS
-370 QTLPP
+370 QTELKTQSPAMG
-375 VSAWRRPRSI
+375 SGWLRPRSI
-385 AILGIAA
+385 AILVIAA
-392 VALIVILVLV
+392 IALLLILVVALRTPTYV
-402 LNAPPPASGPLNFEQ
+402 SGPLNFEQ

-436 YFESQGQ
+436 YFQSQGQ

-456 LRASMSGMQMLD
+456 LRASISGMQMLD

-501 PRMLDNQT
+501 PRMLNNQT

-534 MDGMNIRKI
+534 MDGVNIRKI
-543 WDAASTT
+543 WDAPSTT
-550 GVPHFSPD
+550 GTPHFSPD

-566 YDDKNLAPP
+566 YDDKNVTPP
-575 KIWELNVDGGS
+575 KIWELNVDGRS
-586 PHRLALQWPEDT
+586 PHRLALQWPEDA

-610 RFLFRSGREG
+610 RFLFLSKRDG
-620 LNNIYELLDPPW
+620 LNNIYELFDPPW
-632 FEPWKKPTGVR
+632 FEPWKKPTAMR

-669 AQGEMY
+669 AQGEMR
-675 VFDPQQKRFVPFL
+675 VFDPQQRRFVPFL

-725 LQLTNF
+725 LQLTDF
-731 YATMEQWSPDSR
+731 YATMEQWSPDSK

-787 NDYPNPGQPRAIKLL
+787 NDYPNPGQPRAIKVL

-821 EWSPDGQYM
+821 EWSPDGKYM
-830 VAVAQNPS
+830 IAVAQNPS
-838 RLVLYTVK
+838 RLVLYTAK
-846 SGTWK
+846 SGAWR
-851 DLKKFDVPWGW
+851 DIRKFEGAWGW
-862 FIWSDDSKSLYVNLM
+862 CVWSNDSKSVYVQM
-877 GSAPGT
+877 PTAAPGV

-894 GAWKLTNTL
+894 GSWKLTNTL
-903 DGLTVSSDNGEIFF
+903 DGLAVSSDSLELFF